1 MARPSYVPTE
11 EQRRYVRSMAAVGI
25 RQEDIAEV
33 VGFRSL
39 KTLRK
44 HFSKDMERGRID
56 ANCKVLQ
63 TLFEMATSGDNVAA
77 TIFWAKTR
85 LGFQEIHVVENRPA
99 VINFVV
105 AEDKQA
111 A

>member
-1 MARPSYVPTE
+1 MARPPFIPSD
-11 EQRRYVRSMAAVGI
+11 EQRRYVRSMAAFGI
-25 RQEDIAEV
+25 RQEDIAKV

-44 HFSKDMERGRID
+44 HFSKEMESGRID

-63 TLFEMATSGDNVAA
+63 TLYEMATSGEDVAA

-85 LGFQEIHVVENRPA
+85 LGFQETRVAENRPA
-99 VINFVV
+99 VISFVV
-105 AEDKQA
+105 AEDKEA